1 MSKKSDGE
9 GAPHPT
15 RGVIDNAARS
25 HYSARTIPGLTLT
38 AEGNIMVRVVLV
50 ALVLLTFTA
59 TSLAAPAGTP
69 IRIGSTLALTGPL
82 APTALLHKIAG
93 EIYVDELNK
102 GNGLLGRPVEWV
114 LLDDQSKAD
123 LTRSLYEKLITVD
136 KVDLLIGPYATS
148 AILAA
153 MGVAQRYQKM
163 LVHHSYGMPH
173 LAKYEMHFP
182 TAAFGPEP
190 NRTVPAVV
198 FDALAATANPP
209 KTVAILTS
217 KFPSAQ
223 FQSSG
228 AKEVAEKRGLK
239 VALYLEYEFGTRD
252 WGAMAARVKDAK
264 PDFLWVGALG
274 LDGNQ
279 LLEAMKKLDYAPP
292 RHFHLFPAP
301 GPLAL
306 APDGKLALAA
316 TFFEEHPPFT
326 NNQGAARLVSLYRER
341 AAKAN
346 VPYTNVDTQA
356 AGSFAAWQLLEAAV
370 TATRS
375 LDDKVLAQWLRT
387 NRVDTIVGK
396 LCFDGPN
403 NYGDDLTKVKQVQD
417 GKWVVVW
424 PREFAAPGAR
434 LLPP

>member
-1 MSKKSDGE
+1 MMTRLRSHG
-9 GAPHPT
+9 G
-15 RGVIDNAARS
+15 RGV
-25 HYSARTIPGLTLT
+25 
-38 AEGNIMVRVVLV
+38 
-50 ALVLLTFTA
+50 
-59 TSLAAPAGTP
+59 LAALLLLAVTAPSGAAPTGPT
-69 IRIGSTLALTGPL
+69 IRIGGTLALTGPL

-93 EIYVDELNK
+93 EIYVEELNR
-102 GNGLLGRPVEWV
+102 GQGLLGRRVEWV
-114 LLDDQSKAD
+114 LLDDQSKPD

-190 NRTVPAVV
+190 NRTVPARI
-198 FDALAATANPP
+198 FDALAATSSPP
-209 KTVAILTS
+209 KTIAVVTS

-223 FQSSG
+223 FQSFG
-228 AKEVAEKRGLK
+228 AKEVAEQRGLK

-252 WGAMAARVKDAK
+252 FGAIAARIKDAQ

-279 LLEAMKKLDYAPP
+279 ILEAMRKLDYTPP

-301 GPLAL
+301 GPLVV
-306 APDGKLALAA
+306 APDAKLALSH
-316 TFFEEHPPFT
+316 TFFEEHPPMT
-326 NNQGAARLVSLYRER
+326 ANPGAARLVPLFHER

-346 VPYTNVDTQA
+346 VPYVNVDTQA
-356 AGSFAAWQLLEAAV
+356 AGSFAAWQVIDAAV
-370 TATRS
+370 TATKS
-375 LDDKVLAQWLRT
+375 LDDKALAQWLRK
-387 NRVDTIVGK
+387 NPVDTLMGR
-396 LCFDGPN
+396 LRFDGPN
-403 NYGDDLTKVKQVQD
+403 NYGDDLSKLKQVQE

-424 PREFAAPGAR
+424 PKEFAAPGAR

>member
-1 MSKKSDGE
+1 MTKRLGLFACRGVVAALLLLVFAASAVAAPS
-9 GAPHPT
+9 GAP
-15 RGVIDNAARS
+15 IK
-25 HYSARTIPGLTLT
+25 
-38 AEGNIMVRVVLV
+38 
-50 ALVLLTFTA
+50 
-59 TSLAAPAGTP
+59 
-69 IRIGSTLALTGPL
+69 IGGTLALTGPL

-93 EIYVDELNK
+93 EIYVEELNK

-114 LLDDQSKAD
+114 LLDDQSKPD
-123 LTRSLYEKLITVD
+123 ITRSLYEKLITVD
-136 KVDLLIGPYATS
+136 KVDLLMGPYATS

-163 LVHHSYGMPH
+163 LPHHSYGMPH

-190 NRTVPAVV
+190 NRTVPARI
-198 FDALAATANPP
+198 FDALAATTQPP
-209 KTVAILTS
+209 KTIAIVTS

-239 VALYLEYEFGTRD
+239 VPLYLEYEFGTRD
-252 WGAMAARVKDAK
+252 FGAIAARIKDTN

-279 LLEAMKKLDYAPP
+279 ILEAMKKLDYTPP

-301 GPLAL
+301 GPLAVM
-306 APDGKLALAA
+306 PDAKLALSH
-316 TFFEEHPPFT
+316 TFFEEHPPMLT
-326 NNQGAARLVSLYRER
+326 NAGAARLVPLFRER
-341 AAKAN
+341 AAKAG
-346 VPYTNVDTQA
+346 VPYVNVDTQA
-356 AGSFAAWQLLEAAV
+356 AGSFAAWQLIEAAV
-370 TATRS
+370 AATKS
-375 LDDKVLAQWLRT
+375 LDDKALAQWLKK
-387 NRVDTIVGK
+387 NPVDTIIGR
-396 LCFDGPN
+396 LRFDGPN
-403 NYGDDLTKVKQVQD
+403 NYGEDLSKLKQVQD

-424 PREFAAPGAR
+424 PKDFAAPGAR

>member
-1 MSKKSDGE
+1 MIPIRSVARR
-9 GAPHPT
+9 GAM
-15 RGVIDNAARS
+15 IA
-25 HYSARTIPGLTLT
+25 
-38 AEGNIMVRVVLV
+38 VVLLALATTV
-50 ALVLLTFTA
+50 A
-59 TSLAAPAGTP
+59 AAPSGTP
-69 IRIGSTLALTGPL
+69 VRIGGTLALTGPL
-82 APTALLHKIAG
+82 GPTALLHKIAG
-93 EIYVDELNK
+93 EVYVDELNK
-102 GNGLLGRPVEWV
+102 GTGLLGRPVEWV
-114 LLDDQSKAD
+114 LLDDQSKPE

-136 KVDLLIGPYATS
+136 KVDLIIGPYATS
-148 AILAA
+148 GILAA
-153 MGVAQRYQKM
+153 MGVAQRYQKVY
-163 LVHHSYGMPH
+163 VHHSFGMPH

-190 NRTVPAVV
+190 NRTLPTTV
-198 FDALAATANPP
+198 FDGLAATSKPP

-228 AKEVAEKRGLK
+228 AKDVAEKRGLK
-239 VALYLEYEFGTRD
+239 VVLYLEYEFGTRD
-252 WGAMAARVKDAK
+252 WGALAARVKDAN

-301 GPLAL
+301 GPLAG
-306 APDGKLALAA
+306 APDGKLALSS
-316 TFFEEHPPFT
+316 TVFEEHPPFT
-326 NNQGAARLVSLYRER
+326 NNPGAAKLIPLFRER

-346 VPYTNVDTQA
+346 VPYTYVDTQV
-356 AGSFAAWQLLEAAV
+356 AGSFAAWQVLEAAV
-370 TATRS
+370 NATKS
-375 LDDKVLAQWLRT
+375 LDDKAMGQWLRK
-387 NRVDTIVGK
+387 NRVDTIIGK
-396 LCFDGPN
+396 LRFDGPN
-403 NYGDDLTKVKQVQD
+403 NYGDDLFKVKQVQD